1 MTVSSGTDLASIAA
15 LVGDPGRANMLAA
28 MFDGRPLR
36 ATELAEIAGVTAS
49 TASGHLAKLV
59 EGRLVTVETRGRE
72 RMFRLASADVAHML
86 EHMMVVAAGATDGAR
101 ATPRVPSYLR
111 EARTCY
117 DHLAGRLGVGLAD
130 SLLAMGAVILTK
142 EICELTDGGRAILAR
157 LNLDVAQ
164 HPHSRR
170 VFCRACLDWSERRP
184 HIGGFLGHAL
194 QENLMQRAWIKPGA
208 ERRSI
213 VITGAGRRGLTEI
226 FALHL

>member
-1 MTVSSGTDLASIAA
+1 MTVSSGADLAGIAA

-36 ATELAEIAGVTAS
+36 ASELAEIAGVTAS

-59 EGRLVTVETRGRE
+59 QGKLVVVETRGRE

-86 EHMMVVAAGATDGAR
+86 ERMMVVAAATAGGAR

-130 SLLAMGAVILTK
+130 SLVAMGAISLTD
-142 EICELTDGGRAILAR
+142 EICELTESGHAIFAR
-157 LNLDVAQ
+157 LKFGIAAQ
-164 HPHSRR
+164 PHSRR

-194 QENLMQRAWIKPGA
+194 QTHLMKRAWIKPGP

-213 VITGAGRRGLTEI
+213 IVTPAGRRGLAEV
-226 FALHL
+226 FSLHL

>member
-1 MTVSSGTDLASIAA
+1 MTISSGTDLAAIAA
-15 LVGDPGRANMLAA
+15 LVGDPGRANMLSA

-36 ATELAEIAGVTAS
+36 ASELAEIAGVTAS

-86 EHMMVVAAGATDGAR
+86 ERMMVVAADATRRGR

-111 EARTCY
+111 DARTCY

-130 SLLAMGAVILTK
+130 SLVALGAVTLTDDV
-142 EICELTDGGRAILAR
+142 CELTDTSRAVFAR
-157 LNLDVAQ
+157 LKLDVAP

-194 QENLMQRAWIKPGA
+194 QEHLMRRAWIKPGA

-213 VITGAGRRGLTEI
+213 VVTNAGRRGLAEV
-226 FALHL
+226 FSLHL